1 MPVSVLRNQIPRL
14 SYPVLQAIVML
25 SADGGG
31 TWYDKDHLPNSGL
44 TIAADGSFRLSNWA
58 GDPADANPPTF
69 GAWIVEPGFFAT
81 PFACE
86 GQPVPNALTAAAVAS
101 VVVNRN
107 DATNVDSGPDAGA
120 NPGTAATPSPASNTG
135 GSSPAPAFTKAP
147 SSSSGGGGV
156 AANSALTGALSSV
169 AGAAALIVG
178 AALVG

>member
-1 MPVSVLRNQIPRL
+1 
-14 SYPVLQAIVML
+14 ML
-25 SADGGG
+25 SPDGGG
-31 TWYDKDHLPNSGL
+31 TWYNKDHLPNSGL

-58 GDPADANPPTF
+58 GDPQGDAQVPTF

-81 PFACE
+81 PFICE

-107 DATNVDSGPDAGA
+107 DATNVDSGPDAAA
-120 NPGTAATPSPASNTG
+120 NPGTAASPSPASNTG
-135 GSSPAPAFTKAP
+135 GGSPAPALTKAP
-147 SSSSGGGGV
+147 SSSGGGV